1 MSLLANLT
9 FPKKVQSFKKISV
22 TNPEINCYIIFGQ
35 NWARIVYLSQI
46 FFRFRVHHF
55 FSAHG
60 TPVRS
65 KVSKKSLEQT
75 LNMNLYNF
83 WPTHVDAQLPQ
94 KVIKVPWFLLYNIQT
109 PQSKNLIY
117 VTPDYYGVLSCFKVL
132 TKSSGQILK
141 YKFQNM
147 VKLPICL
154 KKLIFRENLMYY
166 NFV

>member
-1 MSLLANLT
+1 MSLLVNLT
-9 FPKKVQSFKKISV
+9 FLKKVQSFKKIPD
-22 TNPEINCYIIFGQ
+22 TNPEINGYIIFGQ
-35 NWARIVYLSQI
+35 NWAKQSICLRCFSDFVYI
-46 FFRFRVHHF
+46 IF

-75 LNMNLYNF
+75 LNMNLFNF

-147 VKLPICL
+147 VKLSICL
-154 KKLIFRENLMYY
+154 KKLIFGENLMYY